1 MEGKGQKWKM
11 SWTQLPTSL
20 CPNSL
25 RLKNAW
31 IWGQLPLG
39 QYNIIPF
46 PPVEVKPGSLP
57 CTTRAVSSQKASA
70 RAKPHFV
77 PPIYR
82 MW

>member
-1 MEGKGQKWKM
+1 MVLKTQGALVEGKGQKWKM

-39 QYNIIPF
+39 QFNR
-46 PPVEVKPGSLP
+46 
-57 CTTRAVSSQKASA
+57 TTRTLSLFLQ
-70 RAKPHFV
+70 
-77 PPIYR
+77 
-82 MW
+82 